1 MSLIQR
7 IIIVISVV
15 SFSTSLFAS
24 KGTFHPGHIILK
36 NGSKLT
42 GKIMQSSF
50 IEREVKIYFL
60 RDGEKMSKKYTPNKL
75 RGYAILLPEKNDV
88 GTTQSVWVHY
98 VSHTVNK
105 PPKIFASKR
114 VFVERK
120 LEGKITLYRYY
131 YEYRADVDHPF
142 RYHYYIQLDGG
153 QMQLVD
159 KENFKKFSK
168 QIFAAYP
175 ALKNRVGQ
183 EKFRF
188 PNFNRMIRDYNY
200 WLENKHDK
208 NIYRVAIIGTK

>member
-1 MSLIQR
+1 MSFFNRILIAVC
-7 IIIVISVV
+7 IF
-15 SFSTSLFAS
+15 SFSTSLYAS
-24 KGTFHPGHIILK
+24 KGTFHPGYIILK

-60 RDGEKMSKKYTPNKL
+60 KDGEKMSKKYTPNKL
-75 RGYAILLPEKNDV
+75 QAYAVHLPEKNDV
-88 GTTQSVWVHY
+88 GTIKYSWVHY

-114 VFVERK
+114 VFIERK
-120 LEGKITLYRYY
+120 LEGNITLYRYY
-131 YEYRADVDHPF
+131 YEYRADVDHPY
-142 RYHYYIQLDGG
+142 RYQYYIQVVGG
-153 QMQLVD
+153 EMQLVD
-159 KENFKKFSK
+159 DDNFKSFSK
-168 QIFAAYP
+168 NIFAAYS

-188 PNFNRMIRDYNY
+188 SNFNRMIRDYNY

-208 NIYRVAIIGTK
+208 NTYRVAISVKK